1 MTGAEAQDDPRNLSK
16 WIARH
21 TFFVWLG
28 ILLNLCFVAVL
39 LLAPAWVL
47 RLFNIPPEESLWPQF
62 AGLLLLVVTL
72 YYVPPTIDLER
83 YRVNAWLA
91 IFPAR
96 SFGATFFF
104 LAVFVFD
111 HPPGFLAAV
120 LLDGVIGLATLICLI
135 RVTALERARS
145 AAGPGAG
152 ELV

>member
-1 MTGAEAQDDPRNLSK
+1 MSRHDPQDLSK

-28 ILLNLCFVAVL
+28 VLLNLFFVAAL
-39 LLAPAWVL
+39 LFAPAWVL

-62 AGLLLLVVTL
+62 AGLLLFIVTL
-72 YYVPPTIDLER
+72 YYIPPTIDLER

-120 LLDGVIGLATLICLI
+120 LLDGFIGLATLICLI
-135 RVTALERARS
+135 RVTALERARGTRGS
-145 AAGPGAG
+145 RAG

>member
-1 MTGAEAQDDPRNLSK
+1 MSRHDPQSLSK

-28 ILLNLCFVAVL
+28 ILLNLFFVAAL
-39 LLAPAWVL
+39 IFAPAWVL

-62 AGLLLLVVTL
+62 AGLLLFIVTL
-72 YYVPPTIDLER
+72 YYIPPTIDLER

-91 IFPAR
+91 IFPSR

-120 LLDGVIGLATLICLI
+120 LLDGGIGLATLICLT
-135 RVTALERARS
+135 RVTALERARNVMGS
-145 AAGPGAG
+145 RAG